1 MMMRKGRIK
10 KSVEMKREDPLVY
23 MGDKDGFIFF
33 VKELRWTWSRI
44 QVVVAGIRKKVLCW
58 IVPFV
63 LAPSEF

>member
-1 MMMRKGRIK
+1 
-10 KSVEMKREDPLVY
+10 MKREDPLVY